1 MAGYNS
7 DEDAWLYDSFFDFMD
22 ATDAFVF
29 NSSKKADAVTDDYL
43 KADAVT
49 DDYLKAD
56 AVTDNYLKAKEPRR
70 GRSGRHY

>member
-22 ATDAFVF
+22 ATDAFVI

-49 DDYLKAD
+49 DDYLKA
-56 AVTDNYLKAKEPRR
+56 KESKGRK
-70 GRSGRHY
+70 GRSGRRNY

>member
-22 ATDAFVF
+22 ATDAFVI

-43 KADAVT
+43 KA
-49 DDYLKAD
+49 
-56 AVTDNYLKAKEPRR
+56 KEPRR